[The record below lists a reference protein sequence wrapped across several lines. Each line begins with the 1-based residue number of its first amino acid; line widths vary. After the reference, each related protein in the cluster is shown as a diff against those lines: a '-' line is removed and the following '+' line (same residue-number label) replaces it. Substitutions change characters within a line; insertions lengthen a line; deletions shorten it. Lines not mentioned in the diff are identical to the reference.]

1 MKNTLLLFLSGV
13 STILVSCGGSDQ
25 TVARIAAPTATAE
38 VVERE
43 TATRPTTAPAKVAL
57 PRKQTPTTSFGSGVA
72 RTYQQ
77 KRERLRL
84 LALAQNSELKN
95 VRKGKNPTFLAAC
108 LAPAATVP
116 PSTRAPRITSAA

>member
-13 STILVSCGGSDQ
+13 GTLLVSCGGSDQ
-25 TVARIAAPTATAE
+25 TVARIAASTATAE
-38 VVERE
+38 VAERE

-84 LALAQNSELKN
+84 LAAAQNSERNN
-95 VRKGKNPTFLAAC
+95 VRKGKKSGFFGSLFSPQPQQYRQV
-108 LAPAATVP
+108 PAHQE
-116 PSTRAPRITSAA
+116 